1 MRYAE
6 CDAWGVSADAAISE
20 AGTGQFE
27 INLNHVPDPLRAA
40 DDAMFFKRIVRSV
53 ARDQGLAATFMA
65 KPFGD
70 RPGNGLH
77 VHFSILDKDGNNI
90 FANGTEEGGP
100 ILHHAVAGC
109 LDLMPASMA
118 VFAPHYNSYRRFAP
132 NCHAPGAVGW
142 GYENRTT
149 AVRIPGGPDVA
160 RRIEHRV
167 AGADANAYLV
177 LTAIL
182 GAALQGI
189 DKKADP
195 AAPVQGDAFACDLPK
210 LPTDWGDALDAFE
223 ASTGL
228 DDIFAP
234 ILRSVFIKAK
244 RQEPAR
250 FAAEVSSF
258 EYRTYLNTA

>member
-1 MRYAE
+1 
-6 CDAWGVSADAAISE
+6 
-20 AGTGQFE
+20 
-27 INLNHVPDPLRAA
+27 
-40 DDAMFFKRIVRSV
+40 
-53 ARDQGLAATFMA
+53 
-65 KPFGD
+65 
-70 RPGNGLH
+70 
-77 VHFSILDKDGNNI
+77 
-90 FANGTEEGGP
+90 
-100 ILHHAVAGC
+100 
-109 LDLMPASMA
+109 
-118 VFAPHYNSYRRFAP
+118 
-132 NCHAPGAVGW
+132 
-142 GYENRTT
+142 
-149 AVRIPGGPDVA
+149 
-160 RRIEHRV
+160 
-167 AGADANAYLV
+167 V

-244 RQEPAR
+244 RQELAR